1 MLTGKHAPI
10 ATART
15 PPRPG
20 AAHLAVATLA
30 ALALATSAAPA
41 GNSIDDAGGHGTQPN
56 SAGGHSTHV
65 RGTTTIVIAAAAA
78 AAAATMAMAMVG
90 ENTTLTGALYQIHFT
105 GEDTDFRDFTQA
117 LRIHLQAQGCSKPY
131 TLANPNA
138 DELAGAERQEAAA
151 PPRES

>member
-1 MLTGKHAPI
+1 MGTYTRPTALGGTAPRNSKNLAIAQYNTQMLTGKHTPI

-78 AAAATMAMAMVG
+78 AAAATMAMSMV
-90 ENTTLTGALYQIHFT
+90 ENTKLTV
-105 GEDTDFRDFTQA
+105 
-117 LRIHLQAQGCSKPY
+117 
-131 TLANPNA
+131 
-138 DELAGAERQEAAA
+138 ELPPPAA
-151 PPRES
+151 P